1 MITGLILFAH
11 GARDPRWREPFECLL
26 HQVSSV
32 HDGPVSLAFLESM
45 SPSLIEAAKAVTQQG
60 AGRVV
65 VVPLFLAVGGHIRK
79 DLPPLMEAAARAC
92 GVPVSAAEPAGESTQ
107 VQSALAAYCLDA
119 ARSTA

>member
-1 MITGLILFAH
+1 
-11 GARDPRWREPFECLL
+11 
-26 HQVSSV
+26 
-32 HDGPVSLAFLESM
+32 SM

-92 GVPVSAAEPAGESTQ
+92 GVPVSAAEPAGESAQ